1 MKKLFYL
8 TMSLVLA
15 TFSISCESDDER
27 LGLSEKST
35 DVFANVCKSTFSSL
49 SDLDIGQGQNGNS
62 PRKIALEKVDST
74 HTVYVKPSPGSGP
87 AGDLQ
92 PFTGKT
98 LKDLVGY
105 VELVGASL
113 TMTNDGTAI
122 DSVNISVT
130 ETKEKLKPL
139 VTESY
144 KYLKEFGFSEAEL
157 RTMVAE
163 NNTTEEALIVLMLT
177 LKECDCNISSGFCS
191 PPKPGTHTKP
201 EESSFI
207 KQAAGCALKAFG
219 FDLVVDLTREILNV
233 GIKNVSRT
241 VLVKVFTKVAKRYCS
256 NVVGIA
262 LAAYDWANCM
272 NYV

>member
-15 TFSISCESDDER
+15 TFAISCESDDER
-27 LGLSEKST
+27 LALPDKST
-35 DVFANVCKSTFSSL
+35 DVFANVCKATFSSL
-49 SDLDIGQGQNGNS
+49 SDLDVGNGQNGNG
-62 PRKIALEKVDST
+62 PRKIGLEKVDT
-74 HTVYVKPSPGSGP
+74 TQTVYVKPNPGSGP

-98 LKDLVGY
+98 VKDLADY

-139 VTESY
+139 VVESY
-144 KYLKEFGFSEAEL
+144 KYLKEFGFTEAEL

-163 NNTTEEALIVLMLT
+163 NNTTEEALIILMLT
-177 LKECDCNISSGFCS
+177 MKECDSNISSGFCS
-191 PPKPGTHTKP
+191 PPKPGGQTKP

-207 KQAAGCALKAFG
+207 KQAAGCALKT
-219 FDLVVDLTREILNV
+219 FDFDIVADLTSEIIRV
-233 GIKNVSRT
+233 GIKNVSKT
-241 VLVKVFTKVAKRYCS
+241 VFINVFKMVAKRYCS
-256 NVVGIA
+256 SVVGIA
-262 LAAYDWANCM
+262 LATYEWAACM

>member
-8 TMSLVLA
+8 TMSLILA
-15 TFSISCESDDER
+15 TFTISCESDDER
-27 LGLSEKST
+27 LELSEKST
-35 DVFANVCKSTFSSL
+35 DVFANVCKATFSSL
-49 SDLDIGQGQNGNS
+49 SDLDIGQGQNGSS
-62 PRKIALEKVDST
+62 PRKIAPEKVDGT
-74 HTVYVKPSPGSGP
+74 QTVYVKPNPGSGP

-98 LKDLVGY
+98 VKDLVDY
-105 VELVGASL
+105 VELVGGSL

-163 NNTTEEALIVLMLT
+163 NNTTEEALIVLMLI
-177 LKECDCNISSGFCS
+177 LKECDCNVSSGFCS

-207 KQAAGCALKAFG
+207 KQVAGCAMRAFG
-219 FDLVVDLTREILNV
+219 IDLVVDLTREIINV

-241 VLVKVFTKVAKRYCS
+241 VLIKVFTKVAKRYCS

-262 LAAYDWANCM
+262 LAAYDWVDCM
-272 NYV
+272 NLV